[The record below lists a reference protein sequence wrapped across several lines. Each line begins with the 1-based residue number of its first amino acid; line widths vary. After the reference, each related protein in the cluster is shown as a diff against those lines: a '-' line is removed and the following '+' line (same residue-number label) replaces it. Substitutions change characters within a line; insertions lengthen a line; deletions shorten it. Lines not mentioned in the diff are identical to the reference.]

1 MKTNQPKN
9 FFFGIIVLM
18 LFSFQTYAQD
28 SWTLHSE
35 VSGVQAYYQITSCQT
50 ESVVCIKFINA
61 NSYAVNIAWDE
72 QMTFEGSSVAQT
84 VNPMAMNLSVP
95 PGEMAGST
103 CTETPI
109 LQLVSR
115 PNIMLASIP
124 SEGDLPL
131 LDDTNNQEVLDKV
144 VTAFSFL
151 NIQVTQE

>member
-1 MKTNQPKN
+1 MKTKQRKN

-18 LFSFQTYAQD
+18 LFSFQTYGQD
-28 SWTLHSE
+28 AWTLHSE

-61 NSYAVNIAWDE
+61 NSYAVNISWDE

-84 VNPMAMNLSVP
+84 VNPMAINLLVP
-95 PGEMAGST
+95 SGEMAGST

-144 VTAFSFL
+144 VTAFNFL
-151 NIQVTQE
+151 NLQVSQE